1 MRKRARVAVAAG
13 MLLLVTLGA
22 AGASSA
28 SPAMSG
34 VFGRVTLFF
43 SPCSPQTCD
52 PPAKSFRLVF
62 RRRKMVAARAT
73 TNAKGRYRLQLKSG
87 RYSVSSTLPQRIGWG
102 LRPSSVTVTR
112 GAWKR
117 VDFQYDTGRR

>member
-1 MRKRARVAVAAG
+1 MRKSARVAVAAG
-13 MLLLVTLGA
+13 MLLLVTFGA

-28 SPAMSG
+28 SFAMSG

-43 SPCSPQTCD
+43 SPCSPQTCN
-52 PPAKSFRLVF
+52 PPAKTFTLVF
-62 RRRKMVAARAT
+62 TRQNMVAARVA
-73 TNAKGRYRLQLKSG
+73 TNAKGRFRRQLKPG
-87 RYSVSSTLPQRIGWG
+87 RYSVSSTRPQVIGWG
-102 LRPSSVTVTR
+102 LRPNRVTVTR